1 MFKQLSAITVA
12 SLLSATAA
20 FAQADGQTSP
30 SPSNTPA
37 VTDPAPST
45 TSPSTTDATTPST
58 TTSPTTMDSAANTGA
73 PMMTDAEAKNWINK
87 TVYSSDGKNLGE
99 VSAIDRDASGHVRE
113 LHADIGGFLGLGET
127 RVKVLP
133 SQFKLSS
140 DRVILNVTGDQA
152 NTLPKIE
159 N

>member
-1 MFKQLSAITVA
+1 MFKLFSAITVA

-30 SPSNTPA
+30 APSDAPA
-37 VTDPAPST
+37 VTEPAPST

-58 TTSPTTMDSAANTGA
+58 TMDSAANSSA
-73 PMMTDAEAKNWINK
+73 PMMTDDEAKNWINK

-99 VSAIDRDASGHVRE
+99 VSAIDRDSSGHVRE

-159 N
+159 K

>member
-1 MFKQLSAITVA
+1 MFKHFSAITVA

-20 FAQADGQTSP
+20 FAQAEGQTSP
-30 SPSNTPA
+30 SPSNAPA
-37 VTDPAPST
+37 VTEPAPSV

-58 TTSPTTMDSAANTGA
+58 TTSPSTMDSATA
-73 PMMTDAEAKNWINK
+73 PMMTDDEAKNWINK

-99 VSAIDRDASGHVRE
+99 VSAVDRDASGNVRE

-152 NTLPKIE
+152 STLPKIE
-159 N
+159 K